1 MRWKAGHAVLVGL
14 VISASILGLISD
26 VALAQAYP
34 SKPIRFI
41 SAFPAGSVAEVLG
54 RVVGQN
60 LYERWGQPVV
70 VETKPGAGGSI
81 GADFVAKSAPDGY
94 TLLVGSSAEITV
106 GVSLYANLPYDPV
119 KDLAPVILIG
129 HVANALLVNSTVPA
143 ASVAEL
149 VALAKS
155 KPGQLNFGSSGNGT
169 ASHLSSEML
178 KQQAGID
185 MIHVPYRGSPPAV
198 ADLLVGRIALMFGPL
213 TTALPHIKSGA
224 LRALA
229 VGNARR
235 FSVAPDVPTMRESGF
250 PEFEA
255 SLWFGLLVRAG
266 TPADII
272 TKFNLEVGRILQLPG
287 VRDVL
292 LKLGAEPVGG
302 TPEEFGA
309 LIRTDIARWAKVV
322 KASGARID

>member
-14 VISASILGLISD
+14 VISASILGLVSD
-26 VALAQAYP
+26 AALAQAYP

-41 SAFPAGSVAEVLG
+41 SPFPAGSVAEVLG

-94 TLLVGSSAEITV
+94 TLLVGSSAEVTV

-119 KDLAPVILIG
+119 KDLAPVILIA

-178 KQQAGID
+178 KQQAGIN

-224 LRALA
+224 LRVLA
-229 VGNARR
+229 VGNTRR
-235 FSVAPDVPTMRESGF
+235 FSVAPDVPTMMESGF

-255 SLWFGLLVRAG
+255 SLWFGLLARAG
-266 TPADII
+266 TPADIVS
-272 TKFNLEVGRILQLPG
+272 KFNLEVGRILQLPD
-287 VRDVL
+287 VREVL
-292 LKLGAEPVGG
+292 LKLSAEPVGG

>member
-1 MRWKAGHAVLVGL
+1 MRWKASHVVLVGL
-14 VISASILGLISD
+14 VISASILGSVSD
-26 VALAQAYP
+26 AALAQAYP

-41 SAFPAGSVAEVLG
+41 SPFPAGSVAEVLG
-54 RVVGQN
+54 RVVGQK
-60 LYERWGQPVV
+60 LHERWGQPVV
-70 VETKPGAGGSI
+70 VETKAGAGGSI

-94 TLLVGSSAEITV
+94 TLVVGSSAEITV
-106 GVSLYANLPYDPV
+106 GVSMYANLPYDPV

-129 HVANALLVNSTVPA
+129 PVANAILVHSAVPA
-143 ASVAEL
+143 TSVAEL
-149 VALAKS
+149 IALAKS

-169 ASHLSSEML
+169 TGHLSGEML

-185 MIHVPYRGSPPAV
+185 MIHVAYRGSPPAV

-224 LRALA
+224 VRAIA
-229 VGNARR
+229 VGNSRR
-235 FSVAPDVPTMRESGF
+235 FSAAPDVPTMMESGF

-255 SLWFGLLVRAG
+255 SLWFGLLARAG
-266 TPADII
+266 TPADIV
-272 TKFNLEVGRILQLPG
+272 TKFNLEVGRILQLPD

-302 TPEEFGA
+302 TPEEFGE
-309 LIRTDIARWAKVV
+309 LIRTDIAKWAKVA
-322 KASGARID
+322 KASGARIN